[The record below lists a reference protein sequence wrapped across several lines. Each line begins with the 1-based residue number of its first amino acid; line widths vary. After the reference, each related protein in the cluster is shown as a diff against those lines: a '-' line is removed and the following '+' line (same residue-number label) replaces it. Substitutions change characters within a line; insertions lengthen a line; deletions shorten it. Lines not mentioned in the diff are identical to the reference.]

1 MNLLVL
7 GPQGAGKGTQA
18 KRISAEYEIPH
29 VATGDMFRALDAST
43 ELGREVGEFMA
54 RGDLVPDALT
64 VEMIENRLA
73 EPDAA
78 DGFVLDGFPRN
89 LAQARA
95 LDAMLGGIGRVLD
108 AILFFSISDEI
119 GMERALS
126 RAALEGRAD
135 DTREVI
141 AHRLEIYHRETEP
154 IVEHYRT
161 TGKLIPLHADRSI
174 EQVWSEIS
182 EALQQVVAG
191 VGSTEPDKSGA
202 AGFAGGGAQ
211 R

>member
-1 MNLLVL
+1 MNILLL
-7 GPQGAGKGTQA
+7 GPQGSGKGTQA
-18 KRISAEYEIPH
+18 KRVSAEYGLPH